1 MGRCCLITSI
11 RWVCERH
18 GVQIQLVH
26 QEVHLRQSVGRFA
39 IAASV
44 WGVWNSGSCI
54 AFLAVF
60 KCSLQFFRCL
70 WEFVWVC
77 ESLWVWDS
85 VDFIVIF
92 VLVHGGK
99 AVTAQNWYP
108 VLLADSGTFFSFLCR
123 QAGVLVLDLA
133 AERILPL
140 SLVHWLVHACSF
152 SDYSVSVDAGFGFT
166 LWLFN
171 IAMENPHFL

>member
-1 MGRCCLITSI
+1 MR
-11 RWVCERH
+11 
-18 GVQIQLVH
+18 
-26 QEVHLRQSVGRFA
+26 
-39 IAASV
+39 
-44 WGVWNSGSCI
+44 
-54 AFLAVF
+54 
-60 KCSLQFFRCL
+60 
-70 WEFVWVC
+70 VC

-152 SDYSVSVDAGFGFT
+152 SDYSVSVDAGFGFNT
-166 LWLFN
+166 FSLHCRRGSLTSSLIRWWN
-171 IAMENPHFL
+171 SPHTWWRLNAGNTRNCLPRQNEWVHGNLSDYQDVSRCIKMYQVDSSRSWDFIW